1 MSQSIGEKHCRMYV
15 KTTNRTARITDII
28 AKRRPLA
35 DKIAATEDNLKSLAL
50 ALDKLEAHRKRLLT
64 EVEPDI
70 KERLKTIDFSTLQFS
85 ITTELEVL
93 DKLRGRFSRDTLNI
107 GVVGRMKQ
115 GKSTLL
121 QSLSGLDNDVIPA
134 HSGGACTAVRSTI
147 CPRFNAETEAK
158 VTFHSED
165 SLFKEVILPYY
176 TELRLTPIP
185 ASFSDFVNSHLPDK
199 PSSATNEAMYQR
211 LKHDYYSNQAV
222 YRDLLGASQLT
233 VPRHEI
239 QEYVTHANGADTFKS
254 LAVRE
259 VKIYCPFPNPEVGQI
274 ALVDIPG
281 LGDLR
286 VGDEELMLETLGQE
300 VDVVLFV
307 RRPDPQGDDWQ
318 IQDTAL
324 YDTAAKALNDLSA
337 RSFFVLNQLSDT
349 QNESKKSCE
358 RFKQHLNSGQLG
370 IKVVDCI
377 IADCKEPQQA
387 NRILDRTLAHLE
399 TKILDLDT
407 KYAESCQERLVQLQ
421 SAVKAELDKART
433 ALGQAAPDDYRV
445 VEQKFSKL
453 FGNDKKGWWKD
464 VALGLEKLRSELWLH
479 RQAPNSNLQAGVDAA
494 IQACQNHK
502 GILSSENPVEEINE
516 RIMVSGSLR
525 AYADYRD
532 ELRVLLSHHF
542 LSLDEGLKQ
551 SIENVKS
558 QVVDVLIQK
567 GHLGVLTDARG
578 SEFIKELKKLVDEAP
593 SELGRLKQ
601 GLEIFA
607 EFELSYR
614 GFMQHRIRKHLDG
627 ITNIIPTNS
636 QTGHAPE
643 QQTDTLRPSAST
655 SADEILLALQ
665 IEYETAVNRIIP
677 ALEEL
682 LWEPSQAA
690 YAMVEEF
697 VDNIIHQED
706 IQEEWKNFLRGVR
719 SQVWLEELGK
729 LEQDNARL
737 QNWLTSVKQVE
748 EANASYSILFLN

>member
-1 MSQSIGEKHCRMYV
+1 MNI
-15 KTTNRTARITDII
+15 NRTARIASII
-28 AKRRPLA
+28 EKRRPLA
-35 DKIAATEDNLKSLAL
+35 QKIEGVEANLKSLAS
-50 ALDKLEAHRKRLLT
+50 ALDKLEVRRNRLLT
-64 EVEPDI
+64 EVESDI
-70 KERLKTIDFSTLQFS
+70 QEQLNAINFALIKPRIAA
-85 ITTELEVL
+85 ELEVL

-107 GVVGRMKQ
+107 GVVGRMRQ

-121 QSLSGLDNDVIPA
+121 QSLSELDNDVIPA
-134 HSGGACTAVRSTI
+134 RSGGACTAVRSTI
-147 CPRFNAETEAK
+147 CHRLNAETEAK

-165 SLFKEVILPYY
+165 SLFQEVILPYY
-176 TELRLTPIP
+176 TELGLAPVPT
-185 ASFSDFVNSHLPDK
+185 SFSDFVNSPLPDK
-199 PSSATNEAMYQR
+199 PSTATNEAMYQR
-211 LKHDYYSNQAV
+211 LKNDYYSNQAV
-222 YRDLLGASQLT
+222 YRNLLGASQLT
-233 VPRHEI
+233 VPRHKI
-239 QEYVTHANGADTFKS
+239 QEYVTHTNGVNSFKN

-259 VKIYCPFPNPEVGQI
+259 VEIYCPFPNSEVGQI

-286 VGDEELMLETLGQE
+286 VGDEKLMLETLGQE

-307 RRPDPQGDDWQ
+307 RRPDPQGDDWK
-318 IQDTAL
+318 IEDTGL
-324 YDTAAKALNDLSA
+324 YDKAATALNDLSE

-349 QNESKKSCE
+349 HNESKKSCE

-377 IADCKEPQQA
+377 IADCSDPQQA
-387 NRILDRTLAHLE
+387 NRILDRVLDHLE
-399 TKILDLDT
+399 TKIIDLDT
-407 KYAESCQERLVQLQ
+407 KYAESCQERLTQLQ
-421 SAVKAELDKART
+421 SVVKTELEKART

-445 VEQKFSKL
+445 IEQEFSKL

-464 VALGLEKLRSELWLH
+464 VALSLEKLRSELWLH
-479 RQAPNSNLQAGVDAA
+479 RQVPDSNLQAGVDAA
-494 IQACQNHK
+494 IQACHNHK
-502 GILSSENPVEEINE
+502 GILSSENPIEEIHE

-525 AYADYRD
+525 TYADYRD

-558 QVVDVLIQK
+558 QVADVLIHK
-567 GHLGVLTDARG
+567 GCLGVLTDTRG
-578 SEFIKELKKLVDEAP
+578 SEFIKELKKLVDEDP
-593 SELGRLKQ
+593 SEPRRLKQ
-601 GLEIFA
+601 GLKIFA

-614 GFMQHRIRKHLDG
+614 GLMQHRIRKHLDG

-636 QTGHAPE
+636 QTGQTPE

-719 SQVWLEELGK
+719 SQVWQEELGK

>member
-1 MSQSIGEKHCRMYV
+1 MYA
-15 KTTNRTARITDII
+15 TITNRTARIASII

-35 DKIAATEDNLKSLAL
+35 EKIAGVEVNLQTLASALRNLEDN
-50 ALDKLEAHRKRLLT
+50 RQQLLM

-70 KERLKTIDFSTLQFS
+70 REGLNTIDFSTLQSS

-107 GVVGRMKQ
+107 GVVGRMRQ

-185 ASFSDFVNSHLPDK
+185 ASFSDFVNSPLPDK
-199 PSSATNEAMYQR
+199 PSTATNEAMYQR
-211 LKHDYYSNQAV
+211 LKHNYHSNQAV
-222 YRDLLGASQLT
+222 YRGLLGASQLT

-239 QEYVTHANGADTFKS
+239 KNYVTHANGANSFKS

-259 VKIYCPFPNPEVGQI
+259 VEIYCPFPNPEVGQI

-281 LGDLR
+281 LGDLK
-286 VGDEELMLETLGQE
+286 VGDEKLMLETLGQE
-300 VDVVLFV
+300 VDVVLFI
-307 RRPDPQGDDWQ
+307 RRPDPHGDDWK
-318 IQDTAL
+318 IEDTTL
-324 YDTAAKALNDLSA
+324 YDTAANALNDLSERA
-337 RSFFVLNQLSDT
+337 FLVLNQLRDT
-349 QNESKKSCE
+349 QNESKTACE
-358 RFKQHLNSGQLG
+358 RFKQKLDNGQLG
-370 IKVVDCI
+370 IKVVDGI
-377 IADCKEPQQA
+377 IADCKDPQQA
-387 NRILDRTLAHLE
+387 NRILDRVLEHLE
-399 TKILDLDT
+399 TKIIDLDT
-407 KYAESCQERLVQLQ
+407 KYAQSCQQRLVQVQ
-421 SAVKAELDKART
+421 NKVKAELEKAHN
-433 ALGQAAPDDYRV
+433 AFGQAVPNDYQV
-445 VEQKFSKL
+445 IEQEFSKL
-453 FGNDKKGWWKD
+453 FGNDRKGWWKD
-464 VALGLEKLRSELWLH
+464 VALGLERLRSELWLH
-479 RQAPNSNLQAGVDAA
+479 RQAPNNDFQAGVDAA
-494 IQACQNHK
+494 IQACQSHK
-502 GILSSENPVEEINE
+502 GILSSENSVEEIKE

-525 AYADYRD
+525 TYADYRD

-558 QVVDVLIQK
+558 QVVDVLIDK
-567 GHLGVLTDARG
+567 GNLGVLTDARG
-578 SEFIKELKKLVDEAP
+578 SEFIKELNKLVDEAP
-593 SELGRLKQ
+593 SYLKRLKQ
-601 GLEIFA
+601 GFKIFY

-636 QTGHAPE
+636 HIGPILE
-643 QQTDTLRPSAST
+643 QQTDTLLPSAST
-655 SADEILLALQ
+655 SADEILSALE
-665 IEYETAVNRIIP
+665 IEYEKAVNRIIP

-682 LWEPSQAA
+682 LWEPNQAA

-719 SQVWLEELGK
+719 SQVWPEELGN
-729 LEQDNARL
+729 LEQDNKRL
-737 QNWLTSVKQVE
+737 KNWLTSVKQAE